1 MNRRQFNQT
10 LLAALACPQL
20 SWAAPKSW
28 KQVGEL
34 RHGSDINVEQIEL
47 SPDARAV
54 ASWATDGSL
63 QIWHL
68 DLKRVVWARGDNTRL
83 LGSNRKGFL
92 LLDKGSLKQVDPK
105 TGAETALTSSFEP
118 NCISDNGEW
127 WAGLQEQ
134 SNVMLFNT
142 KTMRPQPLSTP
153 PAVYKTEPRRFS
165 FSPDGQ
171 WLAVAQG
178 VRNVLWQLSKPD
190 DPIVLDDLP
199 GEISNVRLTKDARWV
214 ISGCLG
220 GTLDFY
226 NRLSPRQ
233 GQRVQYQ
240 GDIRSL
246 SLDAPKNQLLVG
258 CSDGTPYL
266 ALQPMPA
273 WPKPSAMAAEPV
285 SFGSPGEAWSVSLR
299 SNQAASG
306 HKSGLLR
313 LWKLG

>member
-1 MNRRQFNQT
+1 MACPLPT
-10 LLAALACPQL
+10 LAAV
-20 SWAAPKSW
+20 KKW
-28 KQVGEL
+28 KQMGEL
-34 RHGSDINVEQIEL
+34 RHNSDINVEQVEL
-47 SPDARAV
+47 SSDGKV
-54 ASWATDGSL
+54 LGSWATDGSL
-63 QIWHL
+63 QIWSL
-68 DLKRVVWARGDNTRL
+68 EQKRILWARGDSTRL
-83 LGSNRKGFL
+83 LGSNSKGIL
-92 LLDKGSLKQVDPK
+92 LVDKGSLKSISPK
-105 TGAETALTSSFEP
+105 DGSETAITSSFEP
-118 NCISDNGEW
+118 NRISANGEW

-134 SNVMLFNT
+134 SNVMLYNT
-142 KTMRPQPLSTP
+142 KNMRPQPLSTP

-171 WLAVAQG
+171 WLVVAQG
-178 VRNVLWQLSKPD
+178 VRNVLWQISKPD

-199 GEISNVRLTKDARWV
+199 GEITNVILSKDARWV
-214 ISGCLG
+214 ISGCVG

-246 SLDAPKNQLLVG
+246 SADFSKNQLLVG

-273 WPKPSAMAAEPV
+273 WPKPSAMAAEPL

-299 SNQAASG
+299 PGAAASG

-313 LWKLG
+313 LWKLV